1 MLFSRGNKRIFEQAG
16 RGRGIDKSRAT
27 QENRHMAQRIIV
39 MISFVLLFGLGSYCN
54 RGELRKFSTPRSIM
68 FLHGGKA
75 SINVYSDP
83 KKAEK
88 PVGVITDSDD
98 VSAIGYMHLAAA
110 TFLQIRCPESLRCDD
125 GIGYVEKDIVAEK
138 AKDVG
143 PDSAAYLLDPGH
155 EVFLSEKKMTRD
167 WFFNPSNPLS
177 KKTDAEMIAALIRNI
192 SDEDARTGR
201 LIELSLLLSAL
212 TDPEKITD
220 RRVALL
226 KMRYRNLLSAPNSN
240 KQMNES
246 ADEKTARNNLTSA
259 LTAAMQ
265 ELAGENAQRYEEAG
279 VSYMMEGFPFRSDSW
294 NGLAIEFHRVSAI
307 PYAQERILAASIKG
321 ADFAV
326 DPPLADD
333 AGTRAA
339 EWQVE
344 VKPLEGVFLKGKIV
358 PASLTPGVQ
367 RDDEKSALREKT
379 EGREK
384 TEAKEK
390 AKGGSDNIEVT
401 SIRAEPSKNGLGFVL
416 ETNAGKVKLTPKEV
430 PPYLTKGGPGLAT
443 FVQSIPAN
451 WQQIQK
457 DNSFERAVM
466 LTAMKFG
473 HREEPSPRQK
483 GNLVYKINLSD
494 QQHYYWMMFNLV
506 KKSPALKVEGEGWN
520 GRWKEGYYPN
530 MGANAIESWYQ
541 PKGVFIVQ
549 HRFIG
554 GRGGNSALTESRCF
568 SEGMG
573 SFTVLIPPS
582 DVHKDKPDVTLLL
595 RDDDEAAWDPCSVAV
610 RSLNARKDN

>member
-1 MLFSRGNKRIFEQAG
+1 
-16 RGRGIDKSRAT
+16 
-27 QENRHMAQRIIV
+27 MAQRIFAFLTI
-39 MISFVLLFGLGSYCN
+39 LFWMCFLPACN
-54 RGELRKFSTPRSIM
+54 RGELRKFSEPRAIV
-68 FLHGGKA
+68 FLHGGKV
-75 SINVYSDP
+75 SINVFADP

-88 PVGVITDSDD
+88 PAGIITDNDA
-98 VSAIGYMHLAAA
+98 VQAVGYMHLAAA

-125 GIGYVEKDIVAEK
+125 GIGYVEKDVVAEK

-143 PDSAAYLLDPGH
+143 PDSSAFLLEPGH
-155 EVFLSEKKMTRD
+155 DADLSDKKMTRD
-167 WFFNPSNPLS
+167 WFFNPASPLS
-177 KKTDAEMIAALIRNI
+177 KKSDGEMIAALIRNI

-201 LIELSLLLSAL
+201 LIELSLLLDAL
-212 TDPEKITD
+212 SSPEKVND
-220 RRVALL
+220 RRAALL
-226 KMRYRNLLSAPNSN
+226 KVRYRTLLPAASSD
-240 KQMNES
+240 KEKVRTES
-246 ADEKTARNNLTSA
+246 EEEKTARNNLSSA
-259 LTAAMQ
+259 LKGALR
-265 ELAGENAQRYEEAG
+265 ELAGENAERYEEAG

-321 ADFAV
+321 ADYSV

-344 VKPLEGVFLKGKIV
+344 VKPLEGVFLKGKII
-358 PASLTPGVQ
+358 PAVLEAAP
-367 RDDEKSALREKT
+367 RREDDAKEEKSAP
-379 EGREK
+379 
-384 TEAKEK
+384 KEK
-390 AKGGSDNIEVT
+390 AGQNSENIEVT

-416 ETNAGKVKLTPKEV
+416 ETNAGKVKLTPKEI

-457 DNSFERAVM
+457 DNSFERALM

-473 HREEPSPRQK
+473 HRQEPTAKQK
-483 GNLVYKINLSD
+483 GHLVYKINLSD
-494 QQHYYWMMFNLV
+494 QAHYYWMMFNLI
-506 KKSPALKVEGEGWN
+506 KMSPALKVEGEGWN

-541 PKGVFIVQ
+541 PKGAFIVQ

-554 GRGGNSALTESRCF
+554 GRGGNSELTESRCF
-568 SEGMG
+568 AERDGT
-573 SFTVLIPPS
+573 FTVLIPPA
-582 DVHKDKPDVTLLL
+582 DVHKDKPDVTILL
-595 RDDDEAAWDPCSVAV
+595 REEEYMHDACALAI
-610 RSLNARKDN
+610 RSLNARKDT